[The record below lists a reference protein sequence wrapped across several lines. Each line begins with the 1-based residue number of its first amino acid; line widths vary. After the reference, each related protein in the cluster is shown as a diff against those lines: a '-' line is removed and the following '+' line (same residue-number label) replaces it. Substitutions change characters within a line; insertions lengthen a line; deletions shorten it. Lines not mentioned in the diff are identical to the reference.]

1 MNTAKKGRRKEYQL
15 REVIEAEGYYMVR
28 SAASKGHFDLIAL
41 PVKTADNLFPSPRKL
56 LRLIQV
62 KPKKMGKKEL
72 KDLVL
77 FSTTLTS
84 PGKVEVWVVE
94 DRKKPYKQFCLD
106 IS

>member
-1 MNTAKKGRRKEYQL
+1 
-15 REVIEAEGYYMVR
+15 REAIEAEGYYMVR

-41 PVKTADNLFPSPRKL
+41 PVKTADNLIGHDQI
-56 LRLIQV
+56 RLIQV

-77 FSTTLTS
+77 FSTTITS